1 MTPSVY
7 IAISFI
13 TFIVLTGI
21 SISWFNNYKKKK
33 EKQKQIKIFNDFVIN
48 NNLTIDSKQRFNKNI
63 IGLDRLNYVVVFLNQ
78 KTKKFL
84 LIRLKDVADCRLIKE
99 RNKTSGHIS
108 HIFLKCIF
116 KRKGKD
122 DVHLPF
128 YNELNDDVYMM
139 IRLSKR
145 ADYWAKR
152 INIFRETADLKER
165 HLLTA

>member
-1 MTPSVY
+1 MSPSVY
-7 IAISFI
+7 ISIGFV
-13 TFIVLTGI
+13 TFIVLAAI
-21 SISWFNNYKKKK
+21 CISWFNSYKKKK
-33 EKQKQIKIFNDFVIN
+33 EKQKQLKKFNDFVIKN
-48 NNLTIDSKQRFNKNI
+48 KLTIDSKQRFNKNI
-63 IGLDRLNYVVVFLNQ
+63 IGIDRLNYAVVFFNQ

-84 LIRLKDVADCRLIKE
+84 LIRLNQLANCHLIKE
-99 RNKTSGHIS
+99 RDKTSGHIN
-108 HIFLKCIF
+108 HVFLKCIF
-116 KRKGKD
+116 KEKSNA

-152 INIFRETADLKER
+152 INIFREAAHLKEP

>member
-1 MTPSVY
+1 MSASVY
-7 IAISFI
+7 IAIGFI
-13 TFIVLTGI
+13 TFIVLAAI
-21 SISWFNNYKKKK
+21 CISWFNSYKKKK
-33 EKQKQIKIFNDFVIN
+33 EKQKQLKKFNDFVIK
-48 NNLTIDSKQRFNKNI
+48 NNLTIDTKQRFNKNI
-63 IGLDRLNYVVVFLNQ
+63 IGIDRLNYVVVFLNH
-78 KTKKFL
+78 KTKKFI
-84 LIRLKDVADCRLIKE
+84 LIRLKELADCSLVKA

-116 KRKGKD
+116 KGKGKA

-152 INIFRETADLKER
+152 INIFRETVSLKEPD
-165 HLLTA
+165 LLTA

>member
-1 MTPSVY
+1 MSPSVY
-7 IAISFI
+7 IAIGFI
-13 TFIVLTGI
+13 AFIVLAAI
-21 SISWFNNYKKKK
+21 CISWFNSYKKKK
-33 EKQKQIKIFNDFVIN
+33 EKQKQLKKFNDFVIKN
-48 NNLTIDSKQRFNKNI
+48 SLTIDSKQRFNKNI
-63 IGLDRLNYVVVFLNQ
+63 IGIDRLNYVVVFLNQ

-84 LIRLKDVADCRLIKE
+84 LIRLRELANCRLIKE
-99 RNKTSGHIS
+99 RDVTSGHVN

-116 KRKGKD
+116 KEKSKA

-152 INIFRETADLKER
+152 INIFRETASLKER
-165 HLLTA
+165 DLLTA

>member
-1 MTPSVY
+1 MSPSVY
-7 IAISFI
+7 IGVGFI
-13 TFIVLTGI
+13 TFIVLAAI
-21 SISWFNNYKKKK
+21 SISWLNNFKKKK
-33 EKQKQIKIFNDFVIN
+33 EKQKQVKKFNDFVIK

-84 LIRLKDVADCRLIKE
+84 LIRLKEVADCRLIKE
-99 RNKTSGHIS
+99 RNKTSAHIS

-116 KRKGKD
+116 KQKGKD

-128 YNELNDDVYMM
+128 YNELTDDVYTM

-152 INIFRETADLKER
+152 INIFRETAHLKER
-165 HLLTA
+165 HLLSA